1 MLGNIKLC
9 LICWLALIPGAR
21 ADAPDVPIQKDIV
34 FGKGGDVNLKLD
46 LAQPATG
53 NGPFPLVICVHGG
66 AWQFGKR
73 TAHHR
78 TIRLL
83 ARHSYVAASVQYRLT
98 PKYRFPAQIEDVK
111 CAVRFLRANAKKYK
125 IDPHRV
131 GALGDSAGGHLVLL
145 LGLMDQKDGMEG
157 EGGSA
162 GQSSKVQAVVN
173 YYGPTDLSTW
183 SASKTGDTML
193 ERGTGKDG
201 DTLLSD
207 LVGTADRKDPRMK
220 AASPITYI
228 DGKDA
233 PVLTFQ
239 GTADQLVLPQQAKLL
254 HAALKKAGV
263 AERLE
268 LLEGAGHGWGGE
280 LRQRT
285 DRLTLEFFDRHLK
298 RKK

>member
-1 MLGNIKLC
+1 MLRNMSLS
-9 LICWLALIPGAR
+9 LAAWLLLIPCTW
-21 ADAPDVPIQKDIV
+21 ADAPDVPLQKDIV
-34 FGKGGDVNLKLD
+34 FGKGGDVELKLD
-46 LAQPATG
+46 LAQPKG
-53 NGPFPLVICVHGG
+53 DGPFPLVVCVHGG
-66 AWQFGKR
+66 AWQFGNR

-83 ARHSYVAASVQYRLT
+83 ARHGYVAASVQYRLT
-98 PKYRFPAQIEDVK
+98 PKHRFPAQVEDVK

-125 IDPHRV
+125 IDPERV

-145 LGLMDQKDGMEG
+145 LGLLDPRDGMEG

-183 SASKTGDTML
+183 APSKAGDL
-193 ERGTGKDG
+193 ILKRGTGKDG
-201 DTLLSD
+201 DRLLSD
-207 LVGTADRKDPRMK
+207 LVGTSDRKDPRMK
-220 AASPITYI
+220 PASPLTYV
-228 DGKDA
+228 DAKDP

-239 GTADQLVLPQQAKLL
+239 GTADPLVLPQQAKLL

-263 AERLE
+263 EERLE
-268 LLEGAGHGWGGE
+268 LLEGAGHGWLGE

-285 DRLTLEFFDRHLK
+285 DRLTIEFFDKHLK